1 MKRLLIALLAV
12 VLLAGCTAPASVV
25 GPNAD
30 TLSQG
35 LRLHDIFEDATKFT
49 YAYEDLKD
57 SSEASYDYYSASCA
71 GATLD
76 DFNKAMQKV
85 KDAGFVEN
93 SSYSGLTEV
102 FNYVGYKEGYQCYM
116 TLIYGCFNMVIRPEN
131 HLELQ
136 KAQEANENE

>member
-12 VLLAGCTAPASVV
+12 VMLAGCAAPAAVV
-25 GPNAD
+25 GPSAA

-49 YAYEDLKD
+49 YAYENQGDD
-57 SSEASYDYYSASCA
+57 PYDYYSFNCA
-71 GATLD
+71 GATLE
-76 DFNKAMQKV
+76 DFNTAMEKA

-93 SSYSGLTEV
+93 SSYSGMTEV

-116 TLIYGCFNMVIRPEN
+116 CLVYGCFEMIIRPEN

-136 KAQEANENE
+136 EANENEQ